1 MRSVGELR
9 ALRSTRQRPSMLSI
23 SPEARA
29 LILEKG
35 AAVRLELARR
45 VHGGC
50 GVPPLQERPTVRF
63 GPPPSSLRHA
73 YETRDV
79 NGLTVHVP
87 RALPDDRPLTVGV
100 ASFLGIRRLVVEGW
114 NPLGWELS

>member
-1 MRSVGELR
+1 
-9 ALRSTRQRPSMLSI
+9 MLSI

-63 GPPPSSLRHA
+63 GPPPSFLSRH
-73 YETRDV
+73 YEARDV
-79 NGLTVHVP
+79 DGITFHVP
-87 RALPDDRPLTVGV
+87 RALPKDRPLTVGV

-114 NPLGWELS
+114 NPLGWEP